1 MKYTPKI
8 VGELVKNIRKGMGVT
23 QKDLAMTSGT
33 GLRFI
38 IEMEKG
44 KPTCQLGKV
53 LTVLQTLG
61 IKIELVPPAGNDK
74 KGV

>member
-8 VGELVKNIRKGMGVT
+8 VGELIKSSRKGMRVT

-61 IKIELVPPAGNDK
+61 IKIELAPPAGNDT

>member
-1 MKYTPKI
+1 MKHTPNTI
-8 VGELVKNIRKGMGVT
+8 GELVKSTRKRMGVT

-38 IEMEKG
+38 IELEQG
-44 KPTCQLGKV
+44 KPTCQLGKA

-61 IKIELVPPAGNDK
+61 IKIELVPPAGEER

>member
-1 MKYTPKI
+1 
-8 VGELVKNIRKGMGVT
+8 
-23 QKDLAMTSGT
+23 MTSGT

-38 IEMEKG
+38 IEMEQG

-53 LTVLQTLG
+53 MTVLQTLG

-74 KGV
+74 